1 MAMAFCVQIV
11 RALEGDISLEDL
23 NDNEGVRPGQS
34 MAFGTAA
41 AAAAA
46 TSYKAKA
53 PGPYTHGVERI
64 RQAPT
69 VYSGAVG
76 RPSTIV
82 NDGDESREPHQ

>member
-1 MAMAFCVQIV
+1 MAMAFWVQIV

-34 MAFGTAA
+34 MAFGTAD
-41 AAAAA
+41 AAA

-76 RPSTIV
+76 RPSTIG

>member
-1 MAMAFCVQIV
+1 MAMAFWVQIV

-41 AAAAA
+41 VAA

-69 VYSGAVG
+69 VYSVAVG